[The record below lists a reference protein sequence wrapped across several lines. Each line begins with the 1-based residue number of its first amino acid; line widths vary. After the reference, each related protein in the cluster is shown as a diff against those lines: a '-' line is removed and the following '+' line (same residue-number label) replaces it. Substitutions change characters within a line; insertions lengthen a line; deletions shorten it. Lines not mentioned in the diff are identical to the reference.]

1 MTFAKKLTSLTL
13 IAALSAGAAMAKG
26 HDQSGTESPGA
37 NVGAETV
44 GPAQTLGAALGNGK
58 DNSGKERGNSANAG
72 RQ

>member
-13 IAALSAGAAMAKG
+13 IAAGAAMAKG